1 MSVSAKARAG
11 RAGGAAAAPPVLA
24 QGSHNSRFHPPKPQ
38 RAPPNAQ
45 AHKSMIAKQLALLQL
60 CSKAEDTARGVINT
74 SKGSSAPQPLPPGES
89 HQGDQGRADTA
100 APASPGRGVCVLG
113 GNRSPDVNLH
123 IYYRLPQE
131 HLPSRGSCSPT
142 QPPGSSLRADGHT
155 ALFALQSD
163 SCSES
168 SEATGTTCSR
178 GRAPQTLVCC
188 WGYHHACPSTLAVQA
203 PHPQHSFVST
213 HRAATAA
220 QGAFGESRRIRGGG
234 AQEGGAVPTKT
245 QGTQDLA

>member
-1 MSVSAKARAG
+1 MSIYTFIIVS
-11 RAGGAAAAPPVLA
+11 
-24 QGSHNSRFHPPKPQ
+24 
-38 RAPPNAQ
+38 
-45 AHKSMIAKQLALLQL
+45 
-60 CSKAEDTARGVINT
+60 
-74 SKGSSAPQPLPPGES
+74 
-89 HQGDQGRADTA
+89 
-100 APASPGRGVCVLG
+100 
-113 GNRSPDVNLH
+113 
-123 IYYRLPQE
+123 PQE

-188 WGYHHACPSTLAVQA
+188 WGYHHACPGTLAVQA

-220 QGAFGESRRIRGGG
+220 QGAFGETRRIRGGG